1 MKPAV
6 GVIPANPE
14 IAPFIAALTVG
25 FPVLFQLNSIQTSA
39 QVQAPICVASR
50 ALAASAPDARALPA
64 LKPNHPSHR
73 RVAPIA
79 ASGRLWGTI
88 ISGPNPF
95 RQPKTKADA
104 RAAIPALV

>member
-39 QVQAPICVASR
+39 QVQAPIWVASR
-50 ALAASAPDARALPA
+50 ALAARAPDARALPA
-64 LKPNHPSHR
+64 LKPNHPIHR

-79 ASGRLWGTI
+79 ASGRL
-88 ISGPNPF
+88 
-95 RQPKTKADA
+95 
-104 RAAIPALV
+104 